1 MVNITYRHYNEG
13 DEKQL
18 AHLFVDAFQMTGIS
32 RIDTE
37 SKWHWRYPSDPDFEP
52 EMIQIAEDSE
62 NDRLVGMV
70 IVNRVERV
78 LFNSNEYLVGDVN
91 DVSTDPRYTRQGIAK
106 KLMEMAFSYMQSR
119 DCDYS
124 ILTADPKGFPREK
137 IYLKMGYE
145 DVEHGYATIGFP
157 YFLKFIKDNPLLSPA
172 LPIFV
177 TLNYGGRFLN
187 RLRIKLDSSFR
198 NFSYEIVHN
207 NRHWEVM
214 DVINRILS
222 KNYTGFYP
230 YDRKI
235 YRWMRI
241 NVPNKDYEPTYVL
254 IKKNGVTIGGGTLTS
269 SLLCLKKLKFKFGF
283 SLLHEIYLD
292 KSYFMNKR
300 DLHFG
305 YLYLIDKILKATVQR
320 KEGVFIYLSTKS
332 DVDLRRAFTSIGLLQ
347 HPMEVIMLKAM
358 KSGLSIPK
366 FEKPLYCPTYLSMG
380 LP

>member
-18 AHLFVDAFQMTGIS
+18 AQLFVDAFQMTGLS
-32 RIDTE
+32 RIETE
-37 SKWHWRYPSDPDFEP
+37 RNWHWRYPSDPDFEP
-52 EMIQIAEDSE
+52 EMIQIAEDVE
-62 NDRLVGMV
+62 NDRFVGMV

-91 DVSTDPRYTRQGIAK
+91 DVSTDPRYTRRGIAK
-106 KLMEMAFSYMQSR
+106 KLMEMAFDYMQSR
-119 DCDYS
+119 NCDYS

-145 DVEHGYATIGFP
+145 DVEHGYTTIGFP
-157 YFLKFIKDNPLLSPA
+157 YFLKFIKDSPLFSPA
-172 LPIFV
+172 LPLFA

-187 RLRIKLDSSFR
+187 RLRIKFDSSFK
-198 NFSYEIVHN
+198 NLSYEIVHN

-230 YDRKI
+230 YNRRI

-241 NVPNKDYEPTYVL
+241 NVPNKDYEPTYIL
-254 IKKNGVTIGGGTLTS
+254 IKKNSDTIGGATLTS
-269 SLLCLKKLKFKFGF
+269 SRLVSKKLKFKFGF

-305 YLYLIDKILKATVQR
+305 YLYLIDKILKATVRR
-320 KEGVFIYLSTKS
+320 KEGAFLYLSAKS
-332 DVDLRRAFTSIGLLQ
+332 DVDLRRALTSIGLFQ
-347 HPMEVIMLKAM
+347 QCMDVTMLKPM
-358 KSGLSIPK
+358 KNGLSIPK